1 MAQPQGSLY
10 EIRWNEIFPWLILV
24 RALRVSVMVRVLAF
38 ALVGVLLT
46 EGGWLGID
54 RVFTED
60 SAGLE
65 QLTDRLERSSLADS
79 ASILQVVEKLQ
90 VVESVPQLEDFAS
103 RTSSGPLV
111 RAWSWLAQPFAKLTN
126 RETSWRRSLALL
138 LSGIWTIVVWSLLG
152 GAISRIS
159 AVYLTRGE
167 MLDPR
172 AAFKASLA
180 KWGSTAAAP
189 LIVLLGVAA
198 LAVPMVLYGLLVRL
212 DIFAMFFGLLWVL
225 VLAWGMLLALAMLGL
240 LLGWPLMWATMSVE
254 RTDSFDGVSRC
265 YAYVYQRP
273 LHLVFYVLVA
283 SCLGFFGEFAVSC
296 FSVAAVALSEW
307 TISWGAGNERTAE
320 LVTRAGADAQ
330 SALST
335 NPSVMASVG
344 IRAIQFWKWTL
355 EAIVASYAVG
365 YLWSSSVGI
374 YLLLRRHIDSTEMD
388 EIALDLGQFPQ
399 SGLPDLEADESGVP
413 EVKKKES

>member
-79 ASILQVVEKLQ
+79 ASILQVVEKFQ

-103 RTSSGPLV
+103 RASSGPLV
-111 RAWSWLAQPFAKLTN
+111 RAWSWLAQPFAKLTS
-126 RETSWRRSLALL
+126 RGTSWRRSLALL
-138 LSGIWTIVVWSLLG
+138 LSGIWTIVVWALLG

-198 LAVPMVLYGLLVRL
+198 LAVPMVLYGLLARL

-320 LVTRAGADAQ
+320 LVTRAAVDAQ
-330 SALST
+330 SALNT
-335 NPSVMASVG
+335 NLSVMASVG
-344 IRAIQFWKWTL
+344 MRAIQFWKWTL